1 MSMEIR
7 EEEKQVV
14 CRALNVYLSDLR
26 HEIVRTEKPAMKSD
40 LHREKNIIKNFISK
54 CE

>member
-1 MSMEIR
+1 MTMEIR
-7 EEEKQVV
+7 EEEKQVI

-26 HEIVRTEKPAMKSD
+26 HEIVKTEKPAMKND
-40 LHREKNIIKNFISK
+40 LHREKDIIENFISK